1 MRVGDIVRDWDN
13 KMATKRDALT
23 ESRRQR
29 DGDNVA
35 VTTRS
40 RHSRSNIA
48 IDTVAWT
55 QREVDA
61 RRAGKRDMEGA
72 RRRQR
77 DGDAHTD
84 IYGYVNT

>member
-1 MRVGDIVRDWDN
+1 
-13 KMATKRDALT
+13 MATKSDALT

-29 DGDNVA
+29 DGDNVV

-40 RHSRSNIA
+40 RHIESNTA
-48 IDTVAWT
+48 IGTVAWT

-61 RRAGKRDMEGA
+61 RRTGDREMVGA

-77 DGDAHTD
+77 DGDVNTD

>member
-1 MRVGDIVRDWDN
+1 
-13 KMATKRDALT
+13 MARKRDALT

-29 DGDNVA
+29 DEDNVV

-40 RHSRSNIA
+40 RHSKSNTA
-48 IDTVAWT
+48 MDTVAWT
-55 QREVDA
+55 QRAVDA
-61 RRAGKRDMEGA
+61 RRTGDREMEGA

-77 DGDAHTD
+77 DGDVNIG

>member
-1 MRVGDIVRDWDN
+1 M
-13 KMATKRDALT
+13 
-23 ESRRQR
+23 
-29 DGDNVA
+29 GDNVV

-40 RHSRSNIA
+40 RHSKSNTA

-61 RRAGKRDMEGA
+61 RITGDREMEGA
-72 RRRQR
+72 WRRQR
-77 DGDAHTD
+77 DGNVNTD

>member
-1 MRVGDIVRDWDN
+1 
-13 KMATKRDALT
+13 MATKRDALT

-29 DGDNVA
+29 DGDNVV
-35 VTTRS
+35 VTTRW
-40 RHSRSNIA
+40 RHSEPNTA

-61 RRAGKRDMEGA
+61 RRTGDREMEGA

-77 DGDAHTD
+77 QGD
-84 IYGYVNT
+84 VNTERYEYVHI

>member
-1 MRVGDIVRDWDN
+1 
-13 KMATKRDALT
+13 MATKRDALT

-29 DGDNVA
+29 DGDNVV

-40 RHSRSNIA
+40 RNSESTIA
-48 IDTVAWT
+48 VDTVAWT
-55 QREVDA
+55 KREVDA
-61 RRAGKRDMEGA
+61 RRTGDREMGGA

-77 DGDAHTD
+77 DGYVNTD